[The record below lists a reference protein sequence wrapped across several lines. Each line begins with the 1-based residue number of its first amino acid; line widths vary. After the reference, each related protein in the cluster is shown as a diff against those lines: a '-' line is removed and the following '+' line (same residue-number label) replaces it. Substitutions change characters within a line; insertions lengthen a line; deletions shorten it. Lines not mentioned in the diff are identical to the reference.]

1 MKRKVCVLTSSR
13 ADYNHLYILMNK
25 LRESKDINFKLIIT
39 GMHTL
44 KKFGYT
50 YKDVINDGFKPSFI
64 IKTNQ
69 KNLNEKG
76 IIEAMSIQLE
86 KAYNAIK
93 KIDPDIF
100 IVLGDRYDMYPFALA
115 CHIIGTPLAHFH
127 GGEVTSGA
135 IDDALRHSVSK
146 LADIHFVANKEFEK
160 RLIQMGEREEFIH
173 NVGSL
178 GIDAIKKMKFNE
190 RDYLGKINKKL
201 EKCRYFMVS
210 LHPETIDGNNHR
222 LVKNILTSLKKYK
235 NFIQVFSYPNSDAG
249 SNIILKEIK
258 NYIKSNMNSLL
269 IPSYGR
275 EEYLHLLRYS
285 EFLIGNSSSGFI
297 EAPYLNTP
305 TVNVGI
311 RQKGRPL
318 TKSIFNASYACSSI
332 LKCIKTSLNY
342 KKSDNIINYEGKN
355 TINTVLRILKTVK
368 LNDIK
373 NKSFVDIK

>member
-210 LHPETIDGNNHR
+210 LHPETIDRNNHR

-318 TKSIFNASYACSSI
+318 TNSIFNASYACSSI
-332 LKCIKTSLNY
+332 LKCIKSSLNY

>member
-201 EKCRYFMVS
+201 EKFRYFMVS

-318 TKSIFNASYACSSI
+318 TNSIFNASYACSSI